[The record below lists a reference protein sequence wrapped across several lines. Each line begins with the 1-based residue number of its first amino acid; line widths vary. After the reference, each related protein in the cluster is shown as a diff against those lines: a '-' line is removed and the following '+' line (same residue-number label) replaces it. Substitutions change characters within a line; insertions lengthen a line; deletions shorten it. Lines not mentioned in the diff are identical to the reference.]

1 MIAGAA
7 PAPAVFFVDLLYS
20 LRAANEA
27 LDDSQNS
34 D

>member
-1 MIAGAA
+1 MTAGAA
-7 PAPAVFFVDLLYS
+7 PALAVFFVDLLYS
-20 LRAANEA
+20 LRVANEA

>member
-1 MIAGAA
+1 MTADAA

>member
-1 MIAGAA
+1 MTAGAA
-7 PAPAVFFVDLLYS
+7 PAPAVFFVDMFYS
-20 LRAANEA
+20 LCAANEA

>member
-1 MIAGAA
+1 MTAGAA
-7 PAPAVFFVDLLYS
+7 PAPAVFFIDLLYS